1 MKLKRRTVMDSLP
14 ILEKLKKQNLNIKT
28 AFKIVKV
35 SKIISNEVEALR
47 ETFQMDSEMRNY
59 ETERLELLKK
69 YAKLDEN
76 GNLIVRG
83 NTVEL
88 DASRLLELEE
98 EMKKLNEAH
107 PGINE
112 KIQTY
117 YNDLNDLLDQ
127 EIDLD
132 IETISLDDLKD
143 VSIAPSDLD
152 VISFLIQE

>member
-1 MKLKRRTVMDSLP
+1 MKLKRRTVMDSLS